1 MLTDRGPNGQIKVD
15 GTNRRTFWVPEFTP
29 MILRVKTEGKTIRIL
44 ETIPIVGQSG
54 KPVTGLPNLKDVD
67 ETPYEYSA
75 REFYPSTRTVSIP
88 KGSCAPPRATSGSPK
103 STARRSCTSTA
114 PGKSLNATSPRV

>member
-15 GTNRRTFWVPEFTP
+15 GTNRRTFWVPDFTP

-75 REFYPSTRTVSIP
+75 RDVLPFNPNGLDTEGLV
-88 KGSCAPPRATSGSPK
+88 APQLESSGLPK
-103 STARRSCTSTA
+103 SIALRSCTWIA
-114 PGKSLNATSPRV
+114 PVKY

>member
-15 GTNRRTFWVPEFTP
+15 GMNRRTFWVPEFTP

-54 KPVTGLPNLKDVD
+54 KPVTGLPNIRGVD

-75 REFYPSTRTVSIP
+75 RDALPFNPNGLDTEGLVPHRCWRVLDHRRVQPF
-88 KGSCAPPRATSGSPK
+88 APA
-103 STARRSCTSTA
+103 
-114 PGKSLNATSPRV
+114 L